1 MTSSMQAR
9 ESLGSL
15 SELFTP
21 MLGEEAAAIGAHAPE
36 TSPEDK
42 LAKDIKKVIA
52 EESAK
57 IRHTSMTEAKLKAEQ
72 FHTEHTLTWMPPE
85 ELENEV
91 ISAFVKAFRYD
102 AIAKGTEGMTSWDTD
117 RYYTSETI
125 GIMPSQ
131 IRSDKGWRAKAA
143 VNTAGPTLPPEG
155 AT

>member
-1 MTSSMQAR
+1 
-9 ESLGSL
+9 
-15 SELFTP
+15 

-131 IRSDKGWRAKAA
+131 KENVDDLISKIRLQQLQLCFIIRPLEFTMINPFFILKAQFDHSK
-143 VNTAGPTLPPEG
+143 
-155 AT
+155 

>member
-21 MLGEEAAAIGAHAPE
+21 MLGEEAAAIGAHAPGA
-36 TSPEDK
+36 SPEDK
-42 LAKDIKKVIA
+42 LADEIKKVIA

-57 IRHTSMTEAKLKAEQ
+57 IRYTSMTEAKLKAEH

-91 ISAFVKAFRYD
+91 ISKKREELQEIRDNLD
-102 AIAKGTEGMTSWDTD
+102 AMLKDHPDAME
-117 RYYTSETI
+117 
-125 GIMPSQ
+125 
-131 IRSDKGWRAKAA
+131 
-143 VNTAGPTLPPEG
+143 
-155 AT
+155 

>member
-21 MLGEEAAAIGAHAPE
+21 MLGEEAAAIGAHAPDA
-36 TSPEDK
+36 SPEDK
-42 LAKDIKKVIA
+42 LADDIKKVIA

-57 IRHTSMTEAKLKAEQ
+57 IRTTSMTEAKLKAEQ

-91 ISAFVKAFRYD
+91 ISTLIKAFRYD
-102 AIAKGTEGMTSWDTD
+102 AIAKGTEGMTSWK
-117 RYYTSETI
+117 SF
-125 GIMPSQ
+125 
-131 IRSDKGWRAKAA
+131 
-143 VNTAGPTLPPEG
+143 
-155 AT
+155 

>member
-1 MTSSMQAR
+1 MRYS
-9 ESLGSL
+9 
-15 SELFTP
+15 
-21 MLGEEAAAIGAHAPE
+21 IHVCYAPDA
-36 TSPEDK
+36 SPEDK
-42 LAKDIKKVIA
+42 LANDIKKVIA

-57 IRHTSMTEAKLKAEQ
+57 IRTTSMTEAKLKAEQ

-91 ISAFVKAFRYD
+91 ISTLIKAFRYD

-131 IRSDKGWRAKAA
+131 KENIDHRGELCMHGTHTTTDACTVAA
-143 VNTAGPTLPPEG
+143 S
-155 AT
+155 

>member
-36 TSPEDK
+36 ASPEDK
-42 LAKDIKKVIA
+42 LANDIKKVIA

-91 ISAFVKAFRYD
+91 ISTLIKAFRYD
-102 AIAKGTEGMTSWDTD
+102 AIAKGTEGMTS
-117 RYYTSETI
+117 
-125 GIMPSQ
+125 
-131 IRSDKGWRAKAA
+131 
-143 VNTAGPTLPPEG
+143 
-155 AT
+155 